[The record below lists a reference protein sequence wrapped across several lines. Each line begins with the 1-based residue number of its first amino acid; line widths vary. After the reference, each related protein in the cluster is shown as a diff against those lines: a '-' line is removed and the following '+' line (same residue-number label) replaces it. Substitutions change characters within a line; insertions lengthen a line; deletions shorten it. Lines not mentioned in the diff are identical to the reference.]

1 MKNLFA
7 LTAAVLFGFSAAAS
21 NVQLVVQAVDNG
33 DAVPGNTYRVY
44 AELPSNQHSL
54 HAIFADGEHLLNVT
68 STGSFYQNQLGG
80 ATSYDINDA
89 IIGMDESLA
98 FDSWVTVGAENSTNN
113 NLWNIGIDFAS
124 FNNGGAIEVVDGA
137 WFVVPTDVRA
147 AADARNLVLLMQITT
162 DGTATGTLN
171 MQGWTP
177 DGETWRDYDVTFTT
191 DDAQVFGC
199 TNPDASNYNM
209 EASYENGSCEF
220 ATDNGP
226 MADLFD
232 LEDSNWNV
240 FPNPV
245 FEGHFSIQFDKEVN
259 LGSENII
266 VEVTDMSG
274 KTAISQEVT
283 SGDVIGG
290 NRIMVKHGLAA
301 GAYTLSVTHKDFSAA
316 QNLIVKK

>member
-1 MKNLFA
+1 M
-7 LTAAVLFGFSAAAS
+7 
-21 NVQLVVQAVDNG
+21 
-33 DAVPGNTYRVY
+33 
-44 AELPSNQHSL
+44 
-54 HAIFADGEHLLNVT
+54 
-68 STGSFYQNQLGG
+68 
-80 ATSYDINDA
+80 
-89 IIGMDESLA
+89 
-98 FDSWVTVGAENSTNN
+98 
-113 NLWNIGIDFAS
+113 
-124 FNNGGAIEVVDGA
+124 
-137 WFVVPTDVRA
+137 
-147 AADARNLVLLMQITT
+147 
-162 DGTATGTLN
+162 
-171 MQGWTP
+171 
-177 DGETWRDYDVTFTT
+177 TFTT

-290 NRIMVKHGLAA
+290 NRIMEARPRCRRLHAERDPEGLLCRSEPDRQEVILL
-301 GAYTLSVTHKDFSAA
+301 LS
-316 QNLIVKK
+316 LIHI